1 MNSRRN
7 SSTNPVCSSRF
18 RIAVLITGLSL
29 ISAGC
34 AAAAGNREFFGKS
47 DPPRENI
54 LRYVSGSEPESL
66 DPQISAGQNEARL
79 YMALYEG
86 LIEYDPKTTAPVPA
100 IAERWEVNK
109 DFSEITF
116 HLRKNARFSN
126 GDPITAGDFVY
137 TIRRGL
143 DPVVASTN
151 AALAYYIRYAQAFNE
166 GAVFVLDP
174 GSQTFLLEKDFLAGD
189 EQPATQAPGKGA
201 TPTAKTPGQ
210 PLSSQAIESVAAE
223 YPPIPEEQTPDADT
237 PFHRFL
243 HSPPRVVLP
252 GDEKG
257 RKKALDANP
266 KLKAAVAGK
275 EFVPVKAE
283 DVGVEAVDDY
293 TLRISLAQQAPFFIS
308 LMPHQFFRVIHRK
321 TIEQF
326 GPAWTEPHHIVTS
339 GPFKLEAWKPYDRIV
354 VARDPMNWDASK
366 VKLDRIVFYML
377 VENVT
382 MLNLYK
388 AGELDAMYN
397 HTVPAAWLEV
407 IGPMKDFMDAPEAA
421 IDYYRFNT
429 TKEPTKDVRVRKAL
443 NMALNKKALA
453 DWRHVKPLTA
463 FTPTGIFPGYPQPEG
478 DPFNPEQ
485 AKRLL
490 VEAGYGDA
498 SGNFDPAKFS
508 ATEIEMI
515 TNPDGNNLT
524 YADFIQ
530 AQWKQNLGV
539 TIQIRIMESKT
550 FYAAQAKLDYKGI
563 SRFGW
568 SADYMDPF
576 TFLGLFYTP
585 TGNNGTGWW
594 DPKYV
599 ELLDEANRT
608 VDHQKRYEILAQA
621 EKLLLDAQPIMPITI
636 GTTRW
641 MKKPYVKGM
650 YPNAT
655 TLIPWKWVYIERDQ
669 AKWDYGVPDMSKSEP
684 PAVAGG

>member
-1 MNSRRN
+1 MDRRRHHIIGTGNSWRL
-7 SSTNPVCSSRF
+7 
-18 RIAVLITGLSL
+18 IAGALIVSL
-29 ISAGC
+29 AVIGAGC
-34 AAAAGNREFFGKS
+34 AASANDSVFFGKT

-86 LIEYDPKTTAPVPA
+86 LIEYDPKTSAPIPA
-100 IAERWEVNK
+100 IAERWEVNR
-109 DFSEITF
+109 DYSEITF

-126 GDPITAGDFVY
+126 GDPITATDFVY

-143 DPVVASTN
+143 TPELASNN

-166 GAVFVLDP
+166 GAVFVQDP
-174 GSQTFLLEKDFLAGD
+174 VSQAFLLEKDF
-189 EQPATQAPGKGA
+189 EEPPATQQPAKGT
-201 TPTAKTPGQ
+201 TPPAKTPGP
-210 PLSSQAIESVAAE
+210 PLSSQPVESVAAE
-223 YPPIPEEQTPDADT
+223 YPPVSEDQTPDADT
-237 PFHRFL
+237 PFHRFM
-243 HSPPRVVLP
+243 HSPARIVLP
-252 GDEKG
+252 ADAKARNIALGDH
-257 RKKALDANP
+257 P
-266 KLKAAVAGK
+266 KLKAAVEGK
-275 EFVPVKAE
+275 QLVAVKAE
-283 DVGVEAVDDY
+283 DVGVEAVDNY

-308 LMPHQFFRVIHRK
+308 LMPHQFFRVIHRG
-321 TIEQF
+321 TIEKF
-326 GPAWTEPHHIVTS
+326 NSTWTDPKHIVTS
-339 GPFKLEAWKPYDRIV
+339 GPFKLEVWRHYDRIV
-354 VARDPMNWDASK
+354 VARDPMNWDASR
-366 VKLDRIVFYML
+366 VKLDHIVFYMI
-377 VENVT
+377 VDNTT

-407 IGPMKDFMDAPEAA
+407 ISSKKDFMDAPEAA

-429 TKEPTKDVRVRKAL
+429 TKGPTKDIRVRKAL
-443 NMALNKKALA
+443 NMSLDKTALA
-453 DWRHVKPLTA
+453 NWRHVKPLTA

-478 DPFNPEQ
+478 DPFNPEL

-490 VEAGYGDA
+490 VEAGYADA
-498 SGNFDPAKFS
+498 QGEFDPEKFNAS
-508 ATEIEMI
+508 EVELI
-515 TNPDGNNLT
+515 TNPDGNNIS

-539 TIQIRIMESKT
+539 TIQIRVMESKT
-550 FYAAQAKLDYKGI
+550 FYSAQAKLDYKGI

-568 SADYMDPF
+568 GADYMDPF
-576 TFLGLFYTP
+576 TFLSLFYTP

-594 DPKYV
+594 DPKFV

-621 EKLLLDAQPIMPITI
+621 EKILLDAQPIMPITV

-641 MKKPYVKGM
+641 MKKPFVKGM

-669 AKWDYGVPDMSKSEP
+669 SKWDYGVPDMTE
-684 PAVAGG
+684 

>member
-1 MNSRRN
+1 MIERVRGYSR
-7 SSTNPVCSSRF
+7 CSLGWVV
-18 RIAVLITGLSL
+18 ALLILGVSL
-29 ISAGC
+29 INTGC
-34 AAAAGNREFFGKS
+34 AASARNQLFFGKT
-47 DPPRENI
+47 DPPRENV

-66 DPQISAGQNEARL
+66 DPQISAGQNEARI

-86 LIEYDPKTTAPVPA
+86 LIEYDPKSSAPIPA

-116 HLRKNARFSN
+116 HLRRNARFSN

-143 DPVVASTN
+143 RPDVASTN
-151 AALAYYIRYAQAFNE
+151 ASLAYYIKYAEAFNE
-166 GAVFVLDP
+166 GAVFVFD
-174 GSQTFLLEKDFLAGD
+174 SESHTFLLEKDFAAG
-189 EQPATQAPGKGA
+189 EEERKAPAKGTAPE
-201 TPTAKTPGQ
+201 AKNPGL
-210 PLSSQAIESVAAE
+210 PLSSQPVESVAAE
-223 YPPIPEEQTPDADT
+223 YPPIPGEKTPDADT
-237 PFHRFL
+237 PFHHFM
-243 HSPPRVVLP
+243 HAPARVVLP
-252 GDEKG
+252 ADDKG

-266 KLKAAVAGK
+266 RLKAAVTGK
-275 EFVPVKAE
+275 QFVPVKAE
-283 DVGVEAVDDY
+283 DVGIEAVDDY
-293 TLRISLAQQAPFFIS
+293 TLRISLVQQAPFFIS

-321 TIEQF
+321 TVEQF
-326 GPAWTEPHHIVTS
+326 GHSWTDPRNIVTS
-339 GPFKLEAWKPYDRIV
+339 GPFKLETWKPYDRIV
-354 VARDPMNWDASK
+354 VARDPMNWDADK
-366 VKLDRIVFYML
+366 VKLDHIVFYML
-377 VENVT
+377 VDITT

-388 AGELDAMYN
+388 AGDLDAMYN

-407 IGPMKDFMDAPEAA
+407 MAPLKDFMDAPEAA

-429 TKEPTKDVRVRKAL
+429 TKGPTKDVRVRKAL
-443 NMALNKKALA
+443 NMALDKTAMAN
-453 DWRHVKPLTA
+453 WRHVKPLTA

-478 DPFNPEQ
+478 DAFNPEQ
-485 AKRLL
+485 AKHLL

-498 SGNFDPAKFS
+498 SGNFDPEKFS
-508 ATEIEMI
+508 ASEIEMI

-524 YADFIQ
+524 YAEFIQ

-539 TIQIRIMESKT
+539 TIQIRVMEART
-550 FYAAQAKLDYKGI
+550 FNAAQAKLDYKGI

-608 VDHQKRYEILAQA
+608 VDHQRRYEILAQA
-621 EKLLLDAQPIMPITI
+621 EKLLLDAQPVLPITV
-636 GTTRW
+636 GSTRW

-669 AKWDYGVPDMSKSEP
+669 AKWDYGVPSMAEVSDKL
-684 PAVAGG
+684 

>member
-1 MNSRRN
+1 MLKP
-7 SSTNPVCSSRF
+7 SSNCST
-18 RIAVLITGLSL
+18 ALILTLLLAMSL
-29 ISAGC
+29 FCAGC
-34 AAAAGNREFFGKS
+34 AASAGNSGFFGKT
-47 DPPRENI
+47 DPPRENV

-66 DPQISAGQNEARL
+66 DPQVSAGQNEARL

-86 LIEYDPKTTAPVPA
+86 LIEYDPKTSAPVPA

-109 DFSEITF
+109 DYSEITF
-116 HLRKNARFSN
+116 HLRQNARFSN
-126 GDPITAGDFVY
+126 GDAITAGDFVY

-143 DPVVASTN
+143 TPEFASTN
-151 AALAYYIRYAQAFNE
+151 AALAYYIKYAQAFNE
-166 GAVFVLDP
+166 GGVFVFDP
-174 GSQTFLLEKDFLAGD
+174 ASKTFLLEKDFPPAE
-189 EQPATQAPGKGA
+189 EQPATQSAL
-201 TPTAKTPGQ
+201 
-210 PLSSQAIESVAAE
+210 PLSSQPIESIAAE
-223 YPPIPEEQTPDADT
+223 YPTIPEENTPDADT
-237 PFHRFL
+237 DFHRFM
-243 HSPPRVVLP
+243 HSPARVVLP
-252 GDEKG
+252 GDVKK
-257 RKKALDANP
+257 RNKALDANP
-266 KLKAAVAGK
+266 KLKAAIDGKQLVA
-275 EFVPVKAE
+275 VKAE
-283 DVGVEAVDDY
+283 EVGVEAVDSY
-293 TLRISLAQQAPFFIS
+293 TLRVSLAQQAPFFIS
-308 LMPHQFFRVIHRK
+308 LMPHQFFRVIHRGTVEK
-321 TIEQF
+321 F
-326 GPAWTEPHHIVTS
+326 HSSWTDPRHIVTS

-354 VARDPMNWDASK
+354 VVRDPMNWDASQ

-377 VENVT
+377 VDNTT

-407 IGPMKDFMDAPEAA
+407 MGSMKDFMDAPEAA

-429 TKEPTKDVRVRKAL
+429 TRGPTKDIRVRKAL
-443 NMALNKKALA
+443 NMSLDKVALA
-453 DWRHVKPLTA
+453 NWRHVKPLTA
-463 FTPTGIFPGYPQPEG
+463 FTPTGIFPGYPQPAG
-478 DPFNPEQ
+478 DPFNPEM

-490 VEAGYGDA
+490 AEAGYADA
-498 SGNFDPAKFS
+498 SGKYDPEKFS
-508 ATEIEMI
+508 ASEVEMI

-539 TIQIRIMESKT
+539 TIQIRVMESKT
-550 FYAAQAKLDYKGI
+550 FNAAQAKLDYKGI

-585 TGNNGTGWW
+585 TQNNGTGWW
-594 DPKYV
+594 DPKFV

-621 EKLLLDAQPIMPITI
+621 EKLMLDAQPIMPITV

-669 AKWDYGVPDMSKSEP
+669 SRWDYGVPDMSD
-684 PAVAGG
+684 

>member
-1 MNSRRN
+1 MNTSPGKKMLRL
-7 SSTNPVCSSRF
+7 SSHFSATLTL
-18 RIAVLITGLSL
+18 ALLLAMSL
-29 ISAGC
+29 FCAGC
-34 AAAAGNREFFGKS
+34 AASASNSGFFGKT
-47 DPPRENI
+47 DPPRENV

-66 DPQISAGQNEARL
+66 DPQVSAGQNEARL

-86 LIEYDPKTTAPVPA
+86 LIEYDPKTSAPVPA

-109 DFSEITF
+109 DYSEMTF
-116 HLRKNARFSN
+116 HLRQNARFSN
-126 GDPITAGDFVY
+126 GDPITAADFVY

-143 DPVVASTN
+143 APEFASTN
-151 AALAYYIRYAQAFNE
+151 AALAFYIKYAQAFNE
-166 GAVFVLDP
+166 GGVFVFDP
-174 GSQTFLLEKDFLAGD
+174 ASKTFLLEKDFLPGE
-189 EQPATQAPGKGA
+189 EQPATQPAL
-201 TPTAKTPGQ
+201 
-210 PLSSQAIESVAAE
+210 PLSSQPIESIAAE
-223 YPPIPEEQTPDADT
+223 YPPIPEEKSPDADT
-237 PFHRFL
+237 DFHRFM

-252 GDEKG
+252 GDEKK
-257 RKKALDANP
+257 RNKALDADP
-266 KLKAAVAGK
+266 KLKAAIAGK
-275 EFVPVKAE
+275 QLVAVKAE
-283 DVGVEAVDDY
+283 DVGVEAVDNY
-293 TLRISLAQQAPFFIS
+293 TLRVSLAQQAPFFIS
-308 LMPHQFFRVIHRK
+308 LMPHQFFRVIHRG
-321 TIEQF
+321 TVEQF
-326 GPAWTEPHHIVTS
+326 HSSWTDPKHIVTS

-354 VARDPMNWDASK
+354 VVRDPMNWDASK

-377 VENVT
+377 VDNTT

-407 IGPMKDFMDAPEAA
+407 MGSMKDFMDAPEAA

-429 TKEPTKDVRVRKAL
+429 TKGPTKDIRVRKAL
-443 NMALNKKALA
+443 NMSLDKTALA
-453 DWRHVKPLTA
+453 NWRHVKPLTA
-463 FTPTGIFPGYPQPEG
+463 FTPSGIFPGYPQPAG
-478 DPFNPEQ
+478 DPFDPEM

-490 VEAGYGDA
+490 AEAGYADA
-498 SGNFDPAKFS
+498 SGKYDPEKFS
-508 ATEIEMI
+508 ASEVEMI

-530 AQWKQNLGV
+530 AQWKQNLGA
-539 TIQIRIMESKT
+539 TIQIRVMESKT

-594 DPKYV
+594 DPKFV

-621 EKLLLDAQPIMPITI
+621 EKLMLEAQPIMPITV

-669 AKWDYGVPDMSKSEP
+669 SRWDYGVPDMTE
-684 PAVAGG
+684 